1 MADYAHKLRDG
12 GLSRRQFLGVSML
25 GSLAIYSGSGLAA
38 LTTAREVH
46 ASTFASDLLRPV
58 DVAYFS
64 AVLPAVIIQ
73 AESPSATQSFLSSM
87 ERMLTPASPHTLGA
101 IQDLVDLLTGALTRQ
116 VMTLSW
122 TDWPDMTTEQAT
134 EVLEDWRDSSLG
146 LKRAAYG
153 LTTSLVRTAW
163 YMQPGAQALSGY
175 PGAPKKIVGAIS
187 ATDSRASSANLF
199 MKGVG

>member
-1 MADYAHKLRDG
+1 MI
-12 GLSRRQFLGVSML
+12 
-25 GSLAIYSGSGLAA
+25 GSLAVYTGAGFSAIIPSGK
-38 LTTAREVH
+38 VQ
-46 ASTFASDLLRPV
+46 ASTFSSDLLRPV

-73 AESPSATQSFLSSM
+73 ADSGSATRSFLLSM
-87 ERMLTPASPHTLGA
+87 ERMLTPASPHTMGA

-116 VMTLSW
+116 IMTLSW
-122 TDWPDMTTEQAT
+122 TNWPDMSPEQVT

-146 LKRAAYG
+146 LKRVAYG

-163 YMQPGAQALSGY
+163 YMQPEAQVVSGY

-187 ATDSRASSANLF
+187 AN
-199 MKGVG
+199 KGVG